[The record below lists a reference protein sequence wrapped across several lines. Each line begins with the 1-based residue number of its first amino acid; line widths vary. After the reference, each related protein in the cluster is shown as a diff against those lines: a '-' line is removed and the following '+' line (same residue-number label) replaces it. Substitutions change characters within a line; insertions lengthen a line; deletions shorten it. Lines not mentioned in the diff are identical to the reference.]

1 VNEASNQKDSLVDQI
16 EIHEILGEGAFG
28 KVNKG
33 LWRGTV
39 RIWMGGIRLCRA

>member
-1 VNEASNQKDSLVDQI
+1 MKDAANQENSLVDQI

-33 LWRGTV
+33 LWR
-39 RIWMGGIRLCRA
+39 CC